1 MHALGNFPFLDFRF
15 VYSVLKY
22 ILLPYDIDHFESNMS
37 FSYNQAVQITIL
49 VTAILWVKVL
59 YSNLMLGGAKMK
71 AGKRAPEDT
80 YQMSADRVKPE
91 ALVDVDRA
99 QRIVNNDAE
108 NVPYALIAAW
118 ASLFCMMPLTGSEEI
133 YITHSVLV
141 ITFGVMR
148 IGHTIAYRFALSYLR
163 SGFWIFGVFATIGMI
178 INGIVA
184 SFRV

>member
-1 MHALGNFPFLDFRF
+1 
-15 VYSVLKY
+15 
-22 ILLPYDIDHFESNMS
+22 MS

-80 YQMSADRVKPE
+80 YQMSPDRVKPE